1 MFSLFGNRIAAF
13 FNKLTSSD
21 RSRYEERSNP
31 TSYVHPEWHA
41 GALVEFINER
51 NEVIKQMREEHEESG
66 MINSLYKCDEL
77 ELALKKSYELVE
89 FFCLDQH
96 SYVEAFETIEQV
108 KLFKVCTPLFI
119 LYSLHVFDFYA
130 STIEQ

>member
-41 GALVEFINER
+41 GAFINER

-66 MINSLYKCDEL
+66 MVNSLYQCDEL

-89 FFCLDQH
+89 FFCFDQH

-119 LYSLHVFDFYA
+119 LYSLHMCLIFYA
-130 STIEQ
+130 SRIDQ